1 MDKNRGRSAPAPLKA
16 GHVFEEFAR
25 TLWYLHAP
33 LAALFVLFLVLS
45 AVMYYAGGPIE
56 TASETPSS
64 FGKVLYFCIITAL
77 TIGYGDVVPTTIVG
91 RIDSILIG
99 VQGVLVTSMVTAA
112 FVHAVQEAARHAR
125 TQDDA

>member
-1 MDKNRGRSAPAPLKA
+1 METKVRGSAPAPLKA

-25 TLWYLHAP
+25 TLWYLRAP
-33 LAALFVLFLVLS
+33 LAALFVLFLLLS
-45 AVMYYAGGPIE
+45 AVMYYADGPIE
-56 TASETPSS
+56 VGSGTPPS
-64 FGKVLYFCIITAL
+64 FWNALYFCIITAL

-91 RIDSILIG
+91 RIDSVLIG

-112 FVHAVQEAARHAR
+112 FVHAVQEAARHAG